1 MIERSGDRVAIIGRM
16 TVAEAESLLEEGRPQ
31 IQSPLT
37 IIDLAGVTEA
47 DSSALAVLFGWARE
61 AAGRN
66 VRIEYLNAPANLLSL
81 AEVYGVSDFLPRR

>member
-61 AAGRN
+61 AEGRN